1 MRRDARFAC
10 AVTAV
15 ALTVGFAGAKLTFAQ
30 DASNPEQLKKL
41 YEDALTQLKAAQDR
55 KNELATQNEQ
65 LTAKAADLQKQLDA
79 AKSEMQEL
87 RRRDAE
93 NAEKNFNLR
102 SHHAAWQAF
111 VERYPELKARWTR
124 FLERDI
130 LAAGNEMP
138 QLMDADW
145 PMSKTE

>member
-1 MRRDARFAC
+1 
-10 AVTAV
+10 
-15 ALTVGFAGAKLTFAQ
+15 
-30 DASNPEQLKKL
+30 LKKL
-41 YEDALTQLKAAQDR
+41 YEDALAQLKAAQDR
-55 KNELATQNEQ
+55 KNELAKQNEQ

-145 PMSKTE
+145 PMSKSE